1 MILEYYTIYYFVS
14 LFDTILQE
22 TEGGGTY
29 LCIPIEK
36 EFNGKDSRKDMYYL
50 AIQVKWACINSY
62 GRIPVPVIENQKLGD
77 AVFFVNNYMFSH

>member
-50 AIQVKWACINSY
+50 AIQVK
-62 GRIPVPVIENQKLGD
+62 
-77 AVFFVNNYMFSH
+77 